1 MLLSLHAKGGKVMEI
16 GTLFDNLR
24 QDFRAQHGTCIN
36 FLRDGAVYDTP
47 LYDFLL
53 RMPKGAD
60 LHAHADAILPMEL
73 QVAFLKDHPELVI
86 TPQWQIHYTG
96 IGAPYGSRTM
106 AECLEDGLTVE
117 DFRREWTVAGA
128 GRGAYLWDWFEGIF
142 SKCGAICT
150 TPSLVEDYY
159 TRVMLHYHSI
169 GVEHLELRSPFFGTR
184 EDALARGKAY
194 LRALENVRKEDPA
207 FTLSVVACGGKND
220 VWDPLFDILMDN
232 ALYVREQ
239 VQDGGEPMVVAI
251 DIVND
256 EDRSYSLSRY
266 EDRVRKIIAANPG
279 LRLTLHAGESLRGEN
294 KEIEIALRCGIDRL
308 GHGFNLYRYPALL
321 EEVREKGIC
330 VEVCPVSNAA
340 LGYCADFAQHPAA
353 GYRRK
358 GIPLV
363 ICSDDPAY
371 QAHSVLTGDYL
382 AVVAGWDLTLP
393 EVKELCRNSIRYA
406 FLPEERKAALLAHWE
421 QRWDAFERSF

>member
-1 MLLSLHAKGGKVMEI
+1 MGINEH
-16 GTLFDNLR
+16 FDRLR
-24 QDFRAQHGTCIN
+24 ADFRAQFGSRIDM
-36 FLRDGAVYDTP
+36 LRDQAVYDSP

-73 QVAFLKDHPELVI
+73 QVEFLRDHPELVI
-86 TPQWQIHYTG
+86 TPEWQIHYTG

-106 AECLEDGLTVE
+106 AECLSDGLTVE
-117 DFRREWTVAGA
+117 DFRRVWTVAGA
-128 GRGAYLWDWFEGIF
+128 SDGSHLWDWFEGIF
-142 SKCGAICT
+142 TKCGAICT
-150 TPSLVEDYY
+150 TPSLVQDYY

-169 GVEHLELRSPFFGTR
+169 GVEYLELRSPFFGTR

-194 LRALENVRKEDPA
+194 LKALEKVRETDPA
-207 FTLSVVACGGKND
+207 FTLRIVAVGGKND

-232 ALYVREQ
+232 ALYVREH
-239 VQDGGEPMVVAI
+239 VKDHGEPLVVAI

-266 EDRVRKIIAANPG
+266 EDRIRHIVDTHPG

-294 KEIEIALRCGIDRL
+294 REIEIALRCGIDRL
-308 GHGFNLYRYPALL
+308 GHGFNLYRYPELL
-321 EEVREKGIC
+321 EEVRRKGIC

-340 LGYCADFAQHPAA
+340 LGYCADFSQHPAA
-353 GYRRK
+353 DYRRQ

-371 QAHSVLTGDYL
+371 QAHSVLTGDFL
-382 AVVAGWDLTLP
+382 AVVAGWDLALP
-393 EVKELCRNSIRYA
+393 DVKELCRNSLRYA
-406 FLPEERKAALLAHWE
+406 FLPEEHKASLISHWE
-421 QRWDAFERSF
+421 RAWSRFEATTI